1 MEWFDVCD
9 EKGMPTGEVVERT
22 EAHAKG
28 ICHRTA
34 HIWVIRQVEGV
45 YQVLLQKRSSTKDS
59 FPGRWD
65 TSSAGH
71 IQAGDEPLV
80 SAQRELEEELGI
92 HAEGSDLKPIGTFYI
107 NYQKEFYGKIFH
119 DNEVA
124 FVFIYDED
132 VDITKL
138 TLQEEEVE
146 AVDWFPFEKVMQ
158 GILEH
163 DKTYC
168 VPKEGLELLGQHL
181 GLID

>member
-1 MEWFDVCD
+1 MEWFDICD
-9 EKGMPTGEVVERT
+9 INGNPTGEIVERT

-34 HIWVIRQVEGV
+34 HIWVIRQVGENW
-45 YQVLLQKRSSTKDS
+45 QVLLQKRSSTKDS

-80 SAQRELEEELGI
+80 SAARELGEELGI
-92 HAEGSDLKPIGTFYI
+92 YAEESQLHPIGTFYI

-124 FVFIYDED
+124 FVYLYREPVELED
-132 VDITKL
+132 LV
-138 TLQEEEVE
+138 LQVEEVE
-146 AVDWFPFEKVMQ
+146 ETNWFPFEEVLR
-158 GILEH
+158 GVREH

-181 GLID
+181 GLI